1 MRPWAWDAVFRCSA
15 SDATPTTTILLV
27 LTGLVALVGLA
38 LAVVVSVVAWQFCAL
53 CGEVE
58 RRDWL
63 ED

>member
-1 MRPWAWDAVFRCSA
+1 MT
-15 SDATPTTTILLV
+15 TPDTTILLI
-27 LTGLVALVGLA
+27 LTGLVALVGLI
-38 LAVVVSVVAWQFCAL
+38 LAGITLAIAWHFCTL